1 MNARRESALEGA
13 AGSTAALLAGAVAA
27 LAARSATPHLDA
39 ELLLAFVTAR
49 SRSSLRA
56 FPERAVAPTEA
67 QRFAAIVAR
76 RATGEP
82 LAYLTGVR
90 EFFSLELG
98 VAPSVLVPRPET
110 ELLVDAVLAAVAP
123 RPRGP
128 AVVDLGTGSGA
139 IALAVKQSRRDA
151 VVTAIDS
158 SAAALVVA
166 RGNGVRL
173 GLDVRW
179 LESDWFAALQGERFD
194 VVASNP
200 PYVRSAEV
208 TGDLAHE
215 PRQALDGGADGLDA
229 YRAILGA
236 APRYLRADGVVV
248 LEHGHDQREALAALA
263 VRLGFVV
270 QAAHD
275 DLAGHGRVLVVARRG
290 AP

>member
-1 MNARRESALEGA
+1 MNTRRESALGQP
-13 AGSTAALLAGAVAA
+13 AGGTAALLASAVAA
-27 LAARSATPHLDA
+27 LAVRSGTAALDA

-56 FPERAVAPTEA
+56 FPERAIGVAEA
-67 QRFAAIVAR
+67 QRFAALVAR
-76 RATGEP
+76 RAAGEP

-98 VAPSVLVPRPET
+98 VAPEVLVPRPET
-110 ELLVDAVLAAVAP
+110 ELLVDTVLAAAALQP
-123 RPRGP
+123 RAP

-151 VVTAIDS
+151 IVTAVDS
-158 SAAALVVA
+158 SAAALAVA
-166 RGNGVRL
+166 RGNGARL

-179 LESDWFAALQGERFD
+179 LQSDWFAALGNETFD

-200 PYVRSAEV
+200 PYVRSADV
-208 TGDLAHE
+208 VGDLVHE

-229 YRAILGA
+229 YRAILAA
-236 APRYLRADGVVV
+236 APAHLNEGGVVV
-248 LEHGHDQREALAALA
+248 LEHGYDQREVLAPLAAQF
-263 VRLGFVV
+263 GFAV

-275 DLAGHGRVLVVARRG
+275 DLAGRARVLVLARS
-290 AP
+290 AAS

>member
-1 MNARRESALEGA
+1 MNTRREPALGQP
-13 AGSTAALLAGAVAA
+13 AGDAGALLASAVAA
-27 LAARSATPHLDA
+27 LAVRSGTAQLDA

-49 SRSSLRA
+49 SRTSLRA
-56 FPERAVAPTEA
+56 FPERAVAATEA
-67 QRFAAIVAR
+67 QRFATLVAR
-76 RATGEP
+76 RAAGEP

-110 ELLVDAVLAAVAP
+110 ELLVDTVLAAVAS

-166 RGNGVRL
+166 RGNGARL

-179 LESDWFAALQGERFD
+179 LQSDWFAALGNERFD

-200 PYVRSAEV
+200 PYVRSADV
-208 TGDLAHE
+208 VGDLIHE

-229 YRAILGA
+229 YRAIFAA
-236 APRYLRADGVVV
+236 APARLNEGGLVV
-248 LEHGHDQREALAALA
+248 LEHGFDQREALVALA
-263 VRLGFVV
+263 AQFRFAV

-275 DLAGHGRVLVVARRG
+275 DLAGYPRVLVLAQS
-290 AP
+290 AAS